1 MKEKC
6 DHMAEMMEAVLL
18 AGGVN
23 KGKLAECS
31 SERWEALIDI
41 NGRPMAAYVVKGML
55 DSGIISRVIISGPEE
70 LKGALS
76 EFGDKVVLVKPGEN
90 LLNSL
95 LNALSEVKGDR
106 AIIGTA
112 DIPLLT
118 GEAVRE
124 MAEVC
129 DRQKAEVYYALVY
142 KDDYDRAY
150 PGGERTYVRLRDGI
164 LTGANIFLASKEA
177 ILARKDIISDMY
189 AKRKNPVAMA
199 ISLGLGP
206 IMLFKLVTGKVSVK
220 EIEAIARRSF
230 KLEGRGVRIRN
241 ASVAMDVDKPSDL
254 ELAKKNA
261 RW

>member
-1 MKEKC
+1 
-6 DHMAEMMEAVLL
+6 MAEMMEAVLL

-55 DSGIISRVIISGPEE
+55 DSGIITRVVVSGPEE
-70 LKGALS
+70 LKAALS
-76 EFGDKVVLVKPGEN
+76 EFGDKVALVKPGEH
-90 LLNSL
+90 LLDSL
-95 LNALSEVKGDR
+95 LNALAEVRGSK
-106 AIIGTA
+106 AVIGTA

-118 GEAVRE
+118 GEAIRE

-129 DRQKAEVYYALVY
+129 GRDKAEVYYALVY
-142 KDDYDRAY
+142 KEDYDREY
-150 PGGERTYVRLRDGI
+150 PGGERTYVRLKDGV
-164 LTGANIFLASKEA
+164 LTGANIFLASKDA
-177 ILARKDIISDMY
+177 IMARKDIISDMY

-199 ISLGLGP
+199 ISFGLGP
-206 IMLFKLVTGKVSVK
+206 IMLFKLVTGKISVK
-220 EIEAIARRSF
+220 EIEAIARKSF